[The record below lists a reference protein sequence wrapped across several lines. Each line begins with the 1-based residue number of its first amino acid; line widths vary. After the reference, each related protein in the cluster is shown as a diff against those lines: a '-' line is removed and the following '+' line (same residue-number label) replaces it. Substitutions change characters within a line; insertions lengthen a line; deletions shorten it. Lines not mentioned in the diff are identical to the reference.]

1 MTSLRRRMIEDMQV
15 RNLSQNNQSSY
26 VHQISRFA
34 RYFGAS
40 LEALGPDQIRAYQ
53 VYLTNEKQL
62 APSSII
68 IAMSALRFLY
78 RVTLHKEWG
87 LSGGHSYAQEAP
99 EVARRAQ
106 PRGSPP
112 ASCLHARAQASN
124 NPNQLLRS
132 GLANLR
138 SHRFESDPY

>member
-15 RNLSQNNQSSY
+15 RNLSQNTQSSY

-78 RVTLHKEWG
+78 RVTLHKEW
-87 LSGGHSYAQEAP
+87 AFP
-99 EVARRAQ
+99 EVIPMPKKPQRL
-106 PRGSPP
+106 PVVLSPEEV
-112 ASCLHARAQASN
+112 L
-124 NPNQLLRS
+124 QLLACIPGLKHRTILTS
-132 GLANLR
+132 CYAGLANLR